1 MNIEEVLSTTHRIS
15 PVRGSPFTA
24 PAAAS
29 AAAMSGKAF
38 PWKVRMYSG

>member
-1 MNIEEVLSTTHRIS
+1 MNIEEVLS
-15 PVRGSPFTA
+15 TA

-38 PWKVRMYSG
+38 HWKVRMYSG